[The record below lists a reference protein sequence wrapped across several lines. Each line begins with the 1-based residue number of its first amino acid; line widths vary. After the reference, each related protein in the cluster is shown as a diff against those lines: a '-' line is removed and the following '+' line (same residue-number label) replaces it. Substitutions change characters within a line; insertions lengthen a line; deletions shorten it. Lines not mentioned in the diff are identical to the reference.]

1 VGAGTTGKLSG
12 LSWPS
17 GKGLCA
23 TVLVPD
29 NGNYTTGLKVGRSAY
44 RIKAGKFRDGSS
56 GGGVF
61 QGGRLIGVA
70 SHGRDDK
77 VLLACEPKQLD
88 TFLRA
93 AQTAVKV
100 SLMSGAPP
108 APRGSLE
115 PSGSLL
121 EGPLKGDRDRAAAIA
136 AIRQFLVDFK
146 PPVPA
151 DAKPDPQQA
160 QEIRDI
166 RTAMARLESRLGDLE
181 KIESRLRDL
190 EARSKQMPNFRVELV
205 IRLKPTP
212 SIVKVRER

>member
-1 VGAGTTGKLSG
+1 MGAGTGSLTGW
-12 LSWPS
+12 SWPS
-17 GKGLCA
+17 GKGLCE

-29 NGNYTTGLKVGRSAY
+29 ADNYTTGLKVGRSAY
-44 RIKAGKFRDGSS
+44 RVKAGKFRDGSS

-88 TFLRA
+88 TFLRD
-93 AQTAVKV
+93 AQRAVSV

-108 APRGSLE
+108 APGGSPE
-115 PSGSLL
+115 PSESLL
-121 EGPLKGDRDRAAAIA
+121 EGPLKSDRDRASAIA

-151 DAKPDPQQA
+151 DAKPDPKQA
-160 QEIRDI
+160 AEIRDI
-166 RTAMARLESRLGDLE
+166 RTAMTRLESRLGDLE